1 MPVTALRILVLA
13 TRRTYH
19 PPKRRDGA
27 VNSTDQN
34 VTSTDPKKQAR
45 TIVSERLR
53 LFFSQLREQLASSTD
68 DLWKRVE
75 TQISG
80 GKKEP

>member
-1 MPVTALRILVLA
+1 
-13 TRRTYH
+13 
-19 PPKRRDGA
+19 

-34 VTSTDPKKQAR
+34 VTSTDQKKQAR
-45 TIVSERLR
+45 AIVSERLR

-68 DLWKRVE
+68 ELRKRVE